1 MPNALAKDVAVR
13 EPTTASS
20 GLSNVMSEA
29 VTFDWA
35 GALEPAA
42 TNFTDA
48 LAALLAGVLA
58 GMAQVY
64 GGGHRVGWSTVT
76 RIISGFAGSREI
88 KVAREG
94 TRPTSDMVREAIFS
108 ALESRDVITGAR
120 VLDLY
125 AGSGALGLEALSR
138 GASSVVLVEK
148 GIQAGKLLRVNAE
161 MVRAVGGL
169 STVAV
174 SVAVTAV
181 SSYLASL
188 NARGAQ
194 GSGFDLVFI
203 DPPYDMAE
211 EEVATALA
219 ALVPALNDEAIVI
232 LERSTRSPAPTL
244 PEGLELDRKKK
255 HGETTIWWLEN
266 VITEL

>member
-1 MPNALAKDVAVR
+1 MI
-13 EPTTASS
+13 
-20 GLSNVMSEA
+20 
-29 VTFDWA
+29 
-35 GALEPAA
+35 
-42 TNFTDA
+42 
-48 LAALLAGVLA
+48 AGVVAEAKA
-58 GMAQVY
+58 GMEKVY
-64 GGGHRVGWSTVT
+64 RSEHRVGWSTVT

-108 ALESRDVITGAR
+108 ALESRDVIEGAR

-148 GIQAGKLLRVNAE
+148 GIQAGKLLRANAE
-161 MVRAVGGL
+161 MVRTVGNL
-169 STVAV
+169 SPASVGV
-174 SVAVTAV
+174 SVIPV

-188 NARGAQ
+188 SARGSS
-194 GSGFDLVFI
+194 GGGFDLVFI
-203 DPPYDMAE
+203 DPPYDMPE

-244 PEGLELDRKKK
+244 PAGLALDRQKK

-266 VITEL
+266 VTPAERSAPTLVTA

>member
-1 MPNALAKDVAVR
+1 M
-13 EPTTASS
+13 
-20 GLSNVMSEA
+20 
-29 VTFDWA
+29 
-35 GALEPAA
+35 
-42 TNFTDA
+42 
-48 LAALLAGVLA
+48 
-58 GMAQVY
+58 
-64 GGGHRVGWSTVT
+64 T
-76 RIISGFAGSREI
+76 RIISGFAGSREL

-94 TRPTSDMVREAIFS
+94 TRPTSDMVREAVFS
-108 ALESRDVITGAR
+108 GLDSRDVCEGAR

-148 GIQAGKLLRVNAE
+148 GIQAGKLLRINAE
-161 MVRAVGGL
+161 MVRSVGNL
-169 STVAV
+169 SPMAV
-174 SVAVTAV
+174 SVSVIAV

-188 NARGAQ
+188 TGRGAS
-194 GSGFDLVFI
+194 GAGFDLVFI

-219 ALVPALNDEAIVI
+219 ALVPALNDGAIVI

-244 PEGLELDRKKK
+244 PVGLELDRKKK

-266 VITEL
+266 VIAAPNAISTEGIAENSSF

>member
-1 MPNALAKDVAVR
+1 M
-13 EPTTASS
+13 
-20 GLSNVMSEA
+20 
-29 VTFDWA
+29 
-35 GALEPAA
+35 
-42 TNFTDA
+42 
-48 LAALLAGVLA
+48 
-58 GMAQVY
+58 
-64 GGGHRVGWSTVT
+64 T

-108 ALESRDVITGAR
+108 ALESRDVLTGSR

-148 GIQAGKLLRVNAE
+148 GIQAGKLLRANTE
-161 MVRAVGGL
+161 MVRTLGNLTSAAVG
-169 STVAV
+169 V
-174 SVAVTAV
+174 SVIAV

-188 NARGAQ
+188 SARGSS
-194 GSGFDLVFI
+194 GGGFDLVFI
-203 DPPYDMAE
+203 DPPYDMPGD
-211 EEVATALA
+211 EVAAALA
-219 ALVPALNDEAIVI
+219 ALVPALNDGAIVI

-244 PEGLELDRKKK
+244 PAGLELDRTKK

-266 VITEL
+266 VISEPETITAAS